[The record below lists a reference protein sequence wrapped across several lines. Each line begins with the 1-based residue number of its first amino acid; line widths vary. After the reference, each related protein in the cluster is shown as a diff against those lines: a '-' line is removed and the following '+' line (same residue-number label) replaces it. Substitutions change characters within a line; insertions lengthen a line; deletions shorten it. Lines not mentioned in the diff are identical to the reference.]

1 MTHPVATHQ
10 LTPEGIAEGLRTV
23 RVGRRIVVLPEIDST
38 NTHALETIAPR
49 EGHAADGTVIFAERQ
64 TAGRGRLGR
73 SWHSPTGASLMFTAL
88 LHEPE
93 NAARAAF
100 WTMAAALGVARG
112 IEAATDVSPQIRW
125 PNDVYV
131 GPRKLAGILVEARL
145 TRGDAWIA
153 VGIGL
158 NCLQQPAH
166 FPDDIRPG
174 ATSLEI
180 ESSSPI
186 DRAGVARSIL
196 LSLDDYFV
204 RPSLVRDELLAAEWS
219 ARSSDIGQHVTLRN
233 GPEQFTGRIIDV
245 HPREGLLLH
254 LDIGGRRHF
263 DPATTSRVK

>member
-1 MTHPVATHQ
+1 MTHPEATHQ
-10 LTPEGIAEGLRTV
+10 LTPEGIAEGLRAV

-64 TAGRGRLGR
+64 TSGRGRLGR
-73 SWHSPTGASLMFTAL
+73 RWHSPTGASLMFTVL

-112 IEAATDVSPQIRW
+112 VESATDISPQIRW

-131 GPRKLAGILVEARL
+131 GSRKLAGILVEARL
-145 TRGDAWIA
+145 TRGDGWIA

-166 FPDDIRPG
+166 FPDEIRTS

-180 ESSSPI
+180 ESTSPI
-186 DRAGVARSIL
+186 DRAAVARNIL
-196 LSLDDYFV
+196 QVLDEYFAQ
-204 RPSLVRDELLAAEWS
+204 PSLVREDALAAEWS
-219 ARSSDIGQHVTLRN
+219 DRSSDIGQHVTLRS
-233 GPEQFTGRIIDV
+233 GLEPFTGRIIDV